1 MMDPVDTQGQA
12 DALATAAREGD
23 AGPPT
28 LDGKVIEGKD
38 GWLFVA
44 YDGLD
49 VIGQHTGSVRLT
61 DRELRDW
68 RLILESRTAWLE
80 KLGIHYFFMLSIN
93 PHTLY
98 PELLPEEYPM
108 AKERT
113 VEQLLGYMRD
123 SGSFARVIYPLPEIL
138 AVKEE
143 RRVACETSSHWN
155 AAGAYAAYRRLIA
168 EIGEVAPVYVV
179 PEERVEYFDSARFAD
194 LGIKVEP
201 PRKSVI
207 TFANVTDQQARLTS
221 DNFVLRRGRIAEF
234 ECPAAPETTCM
245 IIGDS
250 FNYQMMPFLAESFSK
265 LYFVHLHTLD
275 HDLVEEHR
283 PDVVVNVMNERGLS
297 TVMYDVPAPNT
308 RDFAAE
314 KTERGEV
321 DPNSNRIWRAS
332 PTAPA
337 VDKGC

>member
-1 MMDPVDTQGQA
+1 MEPVDTQGQA
-12 DALATAAREGD
+12 DALATAAREGE

-49 VIGQHTGSVRLT
+49 VIGQHTGTVRLSE
-61 DRELRDW
+61 RELRDW
-68 RLILESRTAWLE
+68 RLILEGRVAWLE
-80 KLGIHYFFMLSIN
+80 KRGVHYFFMLSIN

-98 PELLPEEYPM
+98 PELMPDEYAM

-113 VEQLLGYMRD
+113 VEQLISHLEE
-123 SGSFARVIYPLPEIL
+123 SGSYARVIYPLPEIL
-138 AVKEE
+138 AAKEQ
-143 RRVACETSSHWN
+143 RQVACKTSSHWN
-155 AAGAYAAYRRLIA
+155 AVGAYAAYRRLIG

-179 PEERVEYFDSARFAD
+179 PEERVEYFDASRFAD

-207 TFANVTDQQARLTS
+207 TFANVLGQRARLKT
-221 DNFVLRRGRIAEF
+221 DNRVLRRGRIAEF
-234 ECPAAPETTCM
+234 ECPEAPDTSCM
-245 IIGDS
+245 VIGDS
-250 FNYQMMPFLAESFSK
+250 FNYQMMPFMAESFRN

-275 HDLVEEHR
+275 HDLVEECR

-297 TVMYDVPAPNT
+297 TVMYDLPARTT
-308 RDFAAE
+308 RDFAE
-314 KTERGEV
+314 DKIERGEV
-321 DPNSNRIWRAS
+321 DPGSARIWRAS